1 MWTKR
6 IRERRDMINSI
17 NSKLVDI
24 AEKTKD
30 IEDFSEVRKV
40 LTDEEIIFYYI
51 AKNCELSET
60 YYGAERI
67 IKDIL
72 KVLGAKKYSV
82 KHSLH
87 LLDVAK
93 EVLKSIARF
102 EF

>member
-1 MWTKR
+1 MMGKG
-6 IRERRDMINSI
+6 ELEKGGVVY
-17 NSKLVDI
+17 SKLMEI
-24 AEKTKD
+24 SEKTKD
-30 IEDFSEVRKV
+30 IEEFSEVRKV

-60 YYGAERI
+60 YDGEECV

>member
-1 MWTKR
+1 MT
-6 IRERRDMINSI
+6 NSI

-30 IEDFSEVRKV
+30 IEEFSEVRKV

-60 YYGAERI
+60 YDGEERI

-72 KVLGAKKYSV
+72 KVLALVCGWSR
-82 KHSLH
+82 KHH
-87 LLDVAK
+87 RYT
-93 EVLKSIARF
+93 SIYGHERAHSCI
-102 EF
+102 